1 MSKVLWRVATEELAY
16 VRQAIEGGLTGE
28 FTKRF
33 ESRFAQKFKSEYA
46 VAVNSGT
53 SALHAAMAALDIGP
67 GDEVIVPPL
76 TFIATSFAPL
86 YVGAIPVFA
95 DVDPQT
101 FTIDPNNIRKKITA
115 KTKAIITV
123 SLYGLSPDMDA
134 VMAIALEYGLK
145 VVEDNAQC
153 FWGSYKGKIVGTS
166 GHVSV
171 FSLQRSKQLTSGDG
185 GIAITNDENIAEKIR
200 KFSDLG
206 YKTLTA
212 KPISNENFKET
223 IQQPNFERH
232 ELVGYNFRLPE
243 VCAAIAL
250 AQLEK
255 LDIFV
260 KKRIDIGLIYAEAVR
275 GCEWLTPQRTPE
287 GIVHTYWA
295 FVAKL
300 EPKQTNIS
308 WSEFRKAFLE
318 RGGDRFYGA
327 WGLSY
332 LEPALKGKSYPD
344 HHVYYERGLCPVA
357 ESLQP
362 YLIQFKTNFETL
374 EYAQNQ
380 ANILRETIRHLPS

>member
-1 MSKVLWRVATEELAY
+1 
-16 VRQAIEGGLTGE
+16 
-28 FTKRF
+28 
-33 ESRFAQKFKSEYA
+33 
-46 VAVNSGT
+46 
-53 SALHAAMAALDIGP
+53 
-67 GDEVIVPPL
+67 
-76 TFIATSFAPL
+76 
-86 YVGAIPVFA
+86 
-95 DVDPQT
+95 
-101 FTIDPNNIRKKITA
+101 
-115 KTKAIITV
+115 
-123 SLYGLSPDMDA
+123 MDA

-232 ELVGYNFRLPE
+232 ELVGHNFRLPE

-287 GIVHTYWA
+287 EIVHTYWT

-300 EPKQTNIS
+300 EPNKTNIS

-327 WGLSY
+327 WSLSY

-344 HHVYYERGLCPVA
+344 HNVYYERGLCPVA

-380 ANILRETIRHLPS
+380 ANILRETIRHLSSV